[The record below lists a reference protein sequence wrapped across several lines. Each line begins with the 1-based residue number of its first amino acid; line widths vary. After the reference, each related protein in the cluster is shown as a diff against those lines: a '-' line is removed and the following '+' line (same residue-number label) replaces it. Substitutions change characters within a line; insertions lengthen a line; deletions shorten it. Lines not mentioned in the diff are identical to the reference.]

1 VNAPNRPSRR
11 LASIAAAAEYLATS
25 QRTVRRMIASG
36 DLTGYR
42 IGSRLLRVDL
52 NEVDA
57 KLRAIPSAAGGP
69 DAAA

>member
-1 VNAPNRPSRR
+1 MNAPNRPSHRYTS
-11 LASIAAAAEYLATS
+11 LAGTAEYLHTS

-57 KLRAIPSAAGGP
+57 KLRPIPSAAAGG
-69 DAAA
+69 DAA

>member
-1 VNAPNRPSRR
+1 M
-11 LASIAAAAEYLATS
+11 IAA
-25 QRTVRRMIASG
+25 G

-57 KLRAIPSAAGGP
+57 KLRAIPSAAGG
-69 DAAA
+69 DAA